1 MIAWLSSLP
10 TGWMYAG
17 FFLLGIV
24 RGLGY
29 YAFGAAGSRW
39 TERAGSASAALAKG
53 LLSVRRWGAWSVVGT
68 YPFYGLAGA
77 TQLACGGLRI
87 PLVPFVA
94 ALSLVSSLW
103 AALQTALGVAVLE
116 SVAQGAWPVVAGI
129 AVVLL
134 ALALGR
140 RAFARHVG

>member
-1 MIAWLSSLP
+1 
-10 TGWMYAG
+10 MYAG

-39 TERAGSASAALAKG
+39 TERAGRASAALAKG
-53 LLSVRRWGAWSVVGT
+53 LSSVRRWGAWSVVGT

-77 TQLACGGLRI
+77 TQLACGVLRI
-87 PLVPFVA
+87 PMAPFIG
-94 ALSLVSSLW
+94 ALCLVSSLW

-116 SVAQGAWPVVAGI
+116 SLARGAWPVVAGI
-129 AVVLL
+129 VVVLI
-134 ALALGR
+134 AIAFGR
-140 RAFARHVG
+140 RALASHVG